1 MAKNVLMDSETI
13 DRTIVRITS
22 EILEKNKGAKE
33 LAVIGI
39 RTRGVHIAER
49 IVKRINKLEKV
60 KPPMGTLDITLYR
73 DDLRRKTEWPKVE
86 RTEIPFSVED

>member
-1 MAKNVLMDSETI
+1 MAKNVLMDSEAI
-13 DRTIVRITS
+13 DRAIVRITS
-22 EILEKNKGAKE
+22 EILEKNKGAKD
-33 LAVIGI
+33 LAVVGV

-49 IVKRINKLEKV
+49 IVKRINKLEKI

-86 RTEIPFSVED
+86 KQRYLFR